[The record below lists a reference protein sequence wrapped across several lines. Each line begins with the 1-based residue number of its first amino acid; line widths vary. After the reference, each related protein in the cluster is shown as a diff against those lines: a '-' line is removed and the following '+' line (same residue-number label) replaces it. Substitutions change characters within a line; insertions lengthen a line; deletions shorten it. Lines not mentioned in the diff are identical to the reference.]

1 MLFLIILYIIVL
13 RKFLKVLAV
22 LFILIVSS
30 GVVCAQENAF
40 DVLADD
46 YNQILADSNND
57 VLGESLKTFTDLK
70 NDISG
75 AVDVFEVTS
84 DYKIW

>member
-57 VLGESLKTFTDLK
+57 VLGEPLKTFTDLK

-75 AVDVFEVTS
+75 AVDVFEVTRL
-84 DYKIW
+84 

>member
-30 GVVCAQENAF
+30 GVVCAQDNAF

-57 VLGESLKTFTDLK
+57 VLGEPLKTFTDLK

-75 AVDVFEVTS
+75 AVDVFEVTRL
-84 DYKIW
+84 

>member
-57 VLGESLKTFTDLK
+57 VLGEPLKTFTDLK

>member
-84 DYKIW
+84 DYKI

>member
-1 MLFLIILYIIVL
+1 M
-13 RKFLKVLAV
+13 AV

-84 DYKIW
+84 DYKI

>member
-30 GVVCAQENAF
+30 GVVCAQDNAS
-40 DVLADD
+40 DV
-46 YNQILADSNND
+46 LADSNND
-57 VLGESLKTFTDLK
+57 VLGEPLKTFTDLK

-75 AVDVFEVTS
+75 AVDVFEVTRL
-84 DYKIW
+84 

>member
-1 MLFLIILYIIVL
+1 MLFLIILYMIVL

-30 GVVCAQENAF
+30 GVGCAQDNVS

-57 VLGESLKTFTDLK
+57 VLGEPLKTFTDLK

-75 AVDVFEVTS
+75 AVDVFEVTRL
-84 DYKIW
+84 